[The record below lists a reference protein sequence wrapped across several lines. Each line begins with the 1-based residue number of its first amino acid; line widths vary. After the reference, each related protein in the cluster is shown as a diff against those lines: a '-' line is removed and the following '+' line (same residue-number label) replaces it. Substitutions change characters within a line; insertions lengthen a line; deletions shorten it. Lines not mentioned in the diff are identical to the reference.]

1 MSTRGP
7 IDNVSNSTGMYD
19 KYVSQIIG
27 SAISDAHIISSIFN
41 SMNMILEYTVRSPSA
56 ITIPTTGVIK
66 IVPGEVIDN
75 FN

>member
-41 SMNMILEYTVRSPSA
+41 PMNMILEYTVRSLSA
-56 ITIPTTGVIK
+56 ITIPTTGNVL
-66 IVPGEVIDN
+66 
-75 FN
+75 FL